1 MNKDRSIPYTID
13 DRFISKLKDKLNKP
27 IEISSLRKG
36 SKISITKGKLSKLT
50 AIFVERC
57 SKTRSKV
64 LISLLNNDYLAS
76 VDNESIQQLY

>member
-1 MNKDRSIPYTID
+1 MTILSW
-13 DRFISKLKDKLNKP
+13 RRYLENIQNQVVLN
-27 IEISSLRKG
+27 ILEISTLKKG
-36 SKISITKGKLSKLT
+36 SKINITKGKLSKLT

-76 VDNESIQQLY
+76 VDNESIQQIY

>member
-1 MNKDRSIPYTID
+1 
-13 DRFISKLKDKLNKP
+13 
-27 IEISSLRKG
+27 
-36 SKISITKGKLSKLT
+36 LSKLT

-76 VDNESIQQLY
+76 VDNESIQQIY

>member
-1 MNKDRSIPYTID
+1 MAYLID
-13 DRFISKLKDKLNKP
+13 DRFISNLKDKLNKP
-27 IEISSLRKG
+27 IEISTLKKG
-36 SKISITKGKLSKLT
+36 SKINITKGKLSKLT

-76 VDNESIQQLY
+76 VDNDSIQQIY